1 MTGIAGV
8 YAWQVSPSSWDRAT
22 LAAVLVAVALLVG
35 LHVRDHPA
43 LSHIDELQHMDY
55 TLKSPFHV
63 PRHGD
68 TIGQE
73 AMDEA
78 ACRGIDYPLRLSI
91 DALNDYLHLTGERG
105 VATLAPSSVRQVQL
119 PECRS
124 LLMTPDKFPQYGIN
138 TASAHP
144 PVYYTATAL
153 GGRVF
158 EAAPGVD
165 SPVTGTRLVG
175 VLWLG
180 AAAVVLWYALGSL
193 GATSWIKALLI
204 IFLAVSPR
212 VLHESSIIN
221 PDATALLGGALVLAA
236 ALRWD
241 VGRAPGWLLPLAS
254 LAAVWLKFTN
264 SVAVGAAVVYLAVRG
279 WQRRSRSTSR
289 RVKSLVAVTGA
300 AVVLTAASIITW
312 SAVQDARGHIPAEQ
326 LPTNA
331 IYQVDSF
338 QWDSLGDEL
347 FSALTPLRDPFV
359 ADTLPRYLL
368 EPLGDLLNL
377 LLLAGLGSVA
387 LFAARGSNHRAL
399 AAAAAFGMV
408 ATGVVTMVASY
419 LALGIY
425 FDTNP
430 RYGLSLLPFAVAAL
444 VPVLENRWVRWAVTA
459 VVLATAGASFAGVA
473 A

>member
-1 MTGIAGV
+1 MHPSKF
-8 YAWQVSPSSWDRAT
+8 YAWRVGAGNRDKAV
-22 LAAVLVAVALLVG
+22 LAAVLVAAAVLVG

-68 TIGQE
+68 TIGQG

-91 DALNDYLHLTGERG
+91 DALNNWLHLTGERG
-105 VATLAPSSVRQVQL
+105 VATLAPGSVRQVQL

-124 LLMTPDKFPQYGIN
+124 LLMTPDQFPNSGLN

-153 GGRVF
+153 GGAAI
-158 EAAPGVD
+158 EAAPGVE
-165 SPVTGTRLVG
+165 SPVTGARLVG
-175 VLWLG
+175 ILWLG
-180 AAAVVLWYALGSL
+180 AAAAVLWYVLGSL
-193 GATSWIKALLI
+193 GASSWVKALLI
-204 IFLAVSPR
+204 GLLAVSPT

-221 PDATALLGGALVLAA
+221 PDTTALLGGALVLGA
-236 ALRWD
+236 ALRWEG
-241 VGRAPGWLLPLAS
+241 GRAPGWLLPLAA

-264 SVAVGAAVVYLAVRG
+264 SVAVGAAVVYLAVRA
-279 WQRRSRSTSR
+279 WQQRDALTGPRI
-289 RVKSLVAVTGA
+289 KSLIAVGGA
-300 AVVLTAASIITW
+300 AIALSVASIFSW
-312 SAVQDARGHIPAEQ
+312 SAVQDARGSIPAEE

-338 QWDSLGDEL
+338 QWDNLGDEL
-347 FSALTPLRDPFV
+347 FSTLTPLRDPFV
-359 ADTLPRYLL
+359 PDTLPRNLL
-368 EPLGDLLNL
+368 APLGDLINL
-377 LLLAGLGSVA
+377 LVIAGLGSVA
-387 LFAARGSNHRAL
+387 LFAAKGSKHRAL
-399 AAAAAFGMV
+399 TAAAAAGMV

-419 LALGIY
+419 LTLGVY

-430 RYGLSLLPFAVAAL
+430 RYGLSLLPFAAAAL
-444 VPVLENRWVRWAVTA
+444 VPVLDNRVIRWSATA
-459 VVLATAGASFAGVA
+459 AVLATAGAALAGVA